1 VRERYLIT
9 GGAGFVGSHLVAE
22 LLARDADCIVLDDLS
37 TGHAEAVLPGAR
49 LIEGNLA
56 DTSLVNRVMADGPW
70 AAVFHF
76 ASLSIVGDSMR
87 EPLRYLN
94 ENVGCGINLIEACI
108 RHGVKRFVLSSTAA
122 LFGSD
127 VSGPIDEDSPIA
139 PSSPYGDSKWL
150 LERALQWADEA
161 HGLRGACLRYFNA
174 AGCDPDGRLGE
185 DHEPETHLIPIAVD
199 AALGRRPGIAVFGR
213 DYPTPDGT
221 CIRDYVH
228 VNDLAEAHVRVL
240 APLER
245 ASVRYN
251 LGTGRGYSV
260 LEIVRA
266 VERIAGKK
274 IALHDAPRRPGDP
287 ASLVASSSRI
297 VRETGWAPRFSS
309 LERLIETT
317 LNWRAAH
324 PRGFKS

>member
-1 VRERYLIT
+1 MKERYLIT
-9 GGAGFVGSHLVAE
+9 GGAGFVGSHVVAD
-22 LLARDADCIVLDDLS
+22 LLARNADCVVLDDLS

-49 LIEGNLA
+49 LIVGDLS
-56 DTSLVNRVMADGPW
+56 DTGLVDRVLADGPW

-94 ENVGCGINLIEACI
+94 ENVGCGVNLIEACI

-122 LFGSD
+122 LFGND
-127 VSGPIDEDSPIA
+127 ATGPIGEDSAIA
-139 PSSPYGDSKWL
+139 PGSPYGDSKWL
-150 LERALQWADEA
+150 LERALQWADTA
-161 HGLRGACLRYFNA
+161 HGLRSACLRYFNA
-174 AGCDPDGRLGE
+174 AGCDPAGRLGE
-185 DHEPETHLIPIAVD
+185 DHEPETHLIPLVVD
-199 AALGRRPGIAVFGR
+199 AALGRRPEIAVFGR
-213 DYPTPDGT
+213 DYPTADGT

-228 VNDLAEAHVRVL
+228 VSDLAEAHIRAL

-251 LGTGRGYSV
+251 LGTGRGHSV

-274 IALHDAPRRPGDP
+274 IAVRDAPRRPGDP
-287 ASLVASSSRI
+287 ASLVASSSR
-297 VRETGWAPRFSS
+297 VMRETGWSPRFSS
-309 LERLIETT
+309 LEQLIETT